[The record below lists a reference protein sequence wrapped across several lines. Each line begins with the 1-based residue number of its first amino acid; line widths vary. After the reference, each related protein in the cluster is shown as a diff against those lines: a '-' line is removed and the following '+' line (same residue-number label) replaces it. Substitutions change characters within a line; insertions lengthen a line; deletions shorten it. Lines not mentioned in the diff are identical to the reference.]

1 MRILPRATV
10 ALAAVASLVAAAPAM
25 GAYSDGVGTFSVAD
39 ANPSAVAVPLTIKTQ
54 RTDPSDTQDS
64 AVLYFEVPGFVLNPG
79 TSSGEAI
86 GFADL
91 DSSIGLI
98 TTQVN
103 TAGPK
108 SDPRGTAHAG
118 SWSANVPV
126 AGPIPVYVDQNTGLG
141 ANKQPAAE
149 PGNTLLTIF
158 VPTSAQLAGAKLKA
172 LTVRLNTDANGCKS
186 TGVGATNPATPG
198 AYSLRTVFVPYGS
211 AGAPDPSQAVDRT
224 SAPVNI
230 AVGPKPVVPAKCS
243 GSTQSVPKAKVK
255 LTAKPTKVKVGQIAT
270 LTLKNTGGAAKYK
283 ITKKAGSSKP
293 KVVRIITVGAK
304 KTVTYKYKAPKAD
317 AGKTVKFTAAP
328 VKNGA
333 GTTSAAV
340 VKVAKLAS

>member
-54 RTDPSDTQDS
+54 RTDPNDTQDS
-64 AVLYFEVPGFVLNPG
+64 AVLYFEVPGFALNPG
-79 TSSGEAI
+79 TSSGEAL

-98 TTQVN
+98 TTGIN

-108 SDPRGTAHAG
+108 TDPRGTAHAG

-126 AGPIPVYVDQNTGLG
+126 AGPIPVYVDQNTGLSD
-141 ANKQPAAE
+141 AKQPAPE

-186 TGVGATNPATPG
+186 TGVGATNPATAG
-198 AYSLRTVFVPYGS
+198 AYALRTVFIPYGA
-211 AGAPDPSQAVDRT
+211 AGAPDPAQLVDRT
-224 SAPVNI
+224 SAPINI
-230 AVGPKPVVPAKCS
+230 AVGPKPPIAAGCPGAPVV
-243 GSTQSVPKAKVK
+243 KAKVT
-255 LTAKPTKVKVGQIAT
+255 LTRKPTSIKVGKIAT
-270 LTLKNTGGAAKYK
+270 LTLKNTGGAAKYT
-283 ITKKAGSSKP
+283 ITKKAGSAKA
-293 KVVRIITVGAK
+293 KAVRTITVGAK
-304 KTVTYKYKAPKAD
+304 KSVTYKYKAPKAD
-317 AGKTVKFTAAP
+317 AGKTVKFTATP
-328 VKNGA
+328 VKK
-333 GTTSAAV
+333 GTGNVAATT
-340 VKVAKLAS
+340 VKVAKLA